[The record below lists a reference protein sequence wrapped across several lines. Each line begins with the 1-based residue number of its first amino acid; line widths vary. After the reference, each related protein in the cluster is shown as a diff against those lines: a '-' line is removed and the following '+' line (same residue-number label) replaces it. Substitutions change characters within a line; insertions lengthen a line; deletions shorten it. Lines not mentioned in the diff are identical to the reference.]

1 MKNKIKAL
9 LFDVDGVLINSRIP
23 GERTGV
29 YGINQKLLD
38 LIKSLKKSVKESINK
53 FWVQRTIDGME
64 LLTTKPNVK
73 IKLRILN
80 QLVIF
85 IKEGVPKT
93 GEEE

>member
-1 MKNKIKAL
+1 MPPTK
-9 LFDVDGVLINSRIP
+9 
-23 GERTGV
+23 
-29 YGINQKLLD
+29 
-38 LIKSLKKSVKESINK
+38 IKSLKKSVKESINK